1 MSYRLIID
9 WPDGSQSQSRPGPES
24 SRHELGLDAM
34 RFIGEQVPSVTI
46 IEGKRLGTAVKE
58 AALGEPV
65 LHLPSGFAF
74 TTQEF

>member
-1 MSYRLIID
+1 MTYRLIID
-9 WPDGSQSQSRPGPES
+9 WPDGSQSQSRPGPEP

-34 RFIGEQVPSVTI
+34 RFIGEQVPSITI
-46 IEGKRLGTAVKE
+46 IEGKRLGAAVKK

-65 LHLPSGFAF
+65 LHLPSGYAF

>member
-9 WPDGSQSQSRPGPES
+9 WPDGSQSQSRPGPEP

-46 IEGKRLGTAVKE
+46 IEGKRLGAAVKK
-58 AALGEPV
+58 AAVGQAVTHE
-65 LHLPSGFAF
+65 PSGYRF
-74 TTQEF
+74 TVKEF